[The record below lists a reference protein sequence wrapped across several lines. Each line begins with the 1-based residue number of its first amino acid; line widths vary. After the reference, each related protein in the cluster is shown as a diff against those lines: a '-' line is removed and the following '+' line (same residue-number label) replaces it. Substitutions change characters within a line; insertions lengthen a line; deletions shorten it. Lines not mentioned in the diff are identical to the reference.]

1 MKERKVSIIFKLLV
15 VISLLAGILL
25 NMVHT
30 TSISAILS
38 YYTLQS
44 NIVCLIMFLGIMIAI
59 MSKNNYRT
67 NSIYYL
73 LKGGTIMAILIT
85 GITYQIALAPNNFY
99 MDISYTMRTE
109 RYWANLLVHVISPIL
124 VLLDYVLFDEKGNFK
139 YYYPIIW
146 LFLPLS
152 YVIYVYSYS
161 ARGGSFY
168 GIGGSREFA
177 YIFLDYNKIG
187 YSGVFKSII
196 IIAILILLVSYL
208 FVFLD
213 RKLKRKWFDE
223 KRVRRVSCLFFFLV
237 EIKIYIKYLTNRK

>member
-177 YIFLDYNKIG
+177 YIFLDYNQIG

-196 IIAILILLVSYL
+196 IIAILILLVSYF

-213 RKLKRKWFDE
+213 RKLKRK
-223 KRVRRVSCLFFFLV
+223 
-237 EIKIYIKYLTNRK
+237 